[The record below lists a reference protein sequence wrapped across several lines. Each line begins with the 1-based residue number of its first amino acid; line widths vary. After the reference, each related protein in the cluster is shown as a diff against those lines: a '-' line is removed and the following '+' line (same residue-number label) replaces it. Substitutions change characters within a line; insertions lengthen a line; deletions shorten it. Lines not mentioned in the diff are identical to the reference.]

1 MNNQEA
7 IEFLKGMQG
16 PLVDYADLVGAEG
29 FAYGCRY
36 VYLEPEDYAIELAI
50 AALEEQQSRRWIPV
64 EEKLPDESDGMVLI
78 QVSGKPRENI
88 TLHNA
93 FEHGSYIAEG
103 NEGWILDAYPEWE
116 NPEVIAWQPL
126 PEPYK
131 PEKGDK

>member
-64 EEKLPDESDGMVLI
+64 EERLPE
-78 QVSGKPRENI
+78 
-88 TLHNA
+88 T
-93 FEHGSYIAEG
+93 
-103 NEGWILDAYPEWE
+103 PEE
-116 NPEVIAWQPL
+116 NPVFDGKEVELYLVTVKGGEYPFRAFWNGREFTDGWMKCNVSAWQPL

-131 PEKGDK
+131 QEKGE